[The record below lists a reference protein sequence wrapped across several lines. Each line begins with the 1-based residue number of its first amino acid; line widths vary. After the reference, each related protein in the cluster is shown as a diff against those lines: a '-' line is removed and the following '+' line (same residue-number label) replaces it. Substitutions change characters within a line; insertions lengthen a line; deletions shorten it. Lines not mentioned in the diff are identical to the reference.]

1 MNNAESFLKQRDI
14 YVGTLGNSPK
24 LGYKPKHW
32 DSKVYWVTEG
42 NSTQALILCNH
53 FMVDFAHV
61 GFVRE
66 IYSNRMRLVKQGSE
80 EHAEIIE
87 NVKRIRRIY
96 AEQKKRDQER
106 QSWIEQQNKYAAD
119 ALEKAIRES
128 KRSSIGNS
136 AGSTGNRPERRNG
149 RLLETSVD
157 KLRLIRRRGS
167 SRSRFPRRVEA
178 CAKKNNLFYARLISA
193 TYRKA

>member
-1 MNNAESFLKQRDI
+1 MNNAESFLKQKDI

-24 LGYKPKHW
+24 LKYKPKHW

-66 IYSNRMRLVKQGSE
+66 IYSNRMRLVKKGSE

-119 ALEKAIRES
+119 ALRKAIIES
-128 KRSSIGNS
+128 KRSSVRDRKDF
-136 AGSTGNRPERRNG
+136 TRNRPERRNG

-167 SRSRFPRRVEA
+167 SRSRFSRRVEA
-178 CAKKNNLFYARLISA
+178 CAKKDNLFYARLIAA